1 MSGVSSGVWVGCL
14 GVSLGVRVGCL
25 GGSLGVGGVSLGG
38 WVGCLGVSLGVWVG
52 CLGVSFGGWV
62 GCLGVSLGV
71 SLGVPTDPDTR
82 PRRRGH
88 PTTSPKQLVT
98 GLARQ
103 TARQNHVTPPPLPQR
118 SYIAK
123 SGRELFLKSRL
134 GYDQPLAQGPGE
146 ARHRVAAAPG
156 ATVSGTV
163 LQHTWTSWG
172 PRCSKQRG
180 SAS

>member
-1 MSGVSSGVWVGCL
+1 MIPS
-14 GVSLGVRVGCL
+14 
-25 GGSLGVGGVSLGG
+25 
-38 WVGCLGVSLGVWVG
+38 
-52 CLGVSFGGWV
+52 
-62 GCLGVSLGV
+62 
-71 SLGVPTDPDTR
+71 
-82 PRRRGH
+82 
-88 PTTSPKQLVT
+88 
-98 GLARQ
+98 
-103 TARQNHVTPPPLPQR
+103 LPQR

-172 PRCSKQRG
+172 PRCFERRG
-180 SAS
+180 SASEVLEVEAAGNGKSSLYPLALPRVVSIVFFRQNCF